1 MLPFPFSLVLVL
13 SLCFFVFFYLQTGEA
28 FVCSDVIW
36 SKDYFRSRLLWHWWW
51 IFFPFSFIFLDP
63 PTYAESI
70 SGAVNIDDDDDDDNE
85 PPGSNMGDLT
95 YTPMYR
101 YVYNYRPPPAYHEV
115 RRTSWNVIHNSWSF

>member
-1 MLPFPFSLVLVL
+1 MANLMLL
-13 SLCFFVFFYLQTGEA
+13 S
-28 FVCSDVIW
+28 
-36 SKDYFRSRLLWHWWW
+36 
-51 IFFPFSFIFLDP
+51 PDP

-70 SGAVNIDDDDDDDNE
+70 GGAVNIDDDDDDE

-115 RRTSWNVIHNSWSF
+115 IPTDCLVTL